1 MLYLIVGAGQNPAL
15 DKLEND
21 GMVQLFQS
29 GGVNYIKVIGS
40 TISPLKL
47 AEALGVP
54 IADSGSITMNKLPRV
69 E

>member
-1 MLYLIVGAGQNPAL
+1 
-15 DKLEND
+15 
-21 GMVQLFQS
+21 MVQLFQS